1 MTERTYDL
9 AVVQTVELLTRY
21 RFDMKGCTATE
32 LVTQWLN
39 NYPAIWVR
47 LAVIEALYQ
56 GRYKAISAEQILNFW
71 CRQGTPTFH
80 FTHDFESLI
89 CRNLPGYTATFSQS
103 SPDNLERDYG
113 LVSVNQKVAE
123 ASTQP
128 TRLPLKREIT
138 RSPTV
143 SEKQAVPSG
152 ISVSQ
157 GQSESSI
164 NPDAPVSHFHSEA
177 DEKTKAAKQPQFPA
191 NESRRAAYQRP
202 IHQFTPSRDVSE
214 FYFKLKAVVE
224 QSLEENSE
232 LSTTTVSDDAATRGT
247 RSILQTSDF

>member
-21 RFDMKGCTATE
+21 RFDMKGYTATE

-39 NYPAIWVR
+39 NYPAIWIR

-89 CRNLPGYTATFSQS
+89 CRNLPGYTGTSSQS
-103 SPDNLERDYG
+103 SPDNLEQDYK
-113 LVSVNQKVAE
+113 LASVNQEVAE

-128 TRLPLKREIT
+128 TRLSLRREIT
-138 RSPTV
+138 PNPTV
-143 SEKQAVPSG
+143 SEKQAVSSD

-157 GQSESSI
+157 RQRESPI
-164 NPDAPVSHFHSEA
+164 NPDAPVSHFHLEA
-177 DEKTKAAKQPQFPA
+177 DQKTKVAKQRQFPA
-191 NESRRAAYQRP
+191 NESRSAAYHHP
-202 IHQFTPSRDVSE
+202 IHQFTPLRDVSG
-214 FYFKLKAVVE
+214 FYFKLKAVAQ
-224 QSLEENSE
+224 QSLEENSQ
-232 LSTTTVSDDAATRGT
+232 LSRTKVSDDPTTRGT
-247 RSILQTSDF
+247 PSILQTSDV